1 MLIRTVNSNSGSMNR
16 GPFLC
21 FHSQF
26 SRLASLLEEIF
37 SELFMFPPEIPQKPS
52 KVQIAIRLYSRI
64 SFFSAWPQRDLDCG
78 YLIINEV
85 SLSLMTIIYL
95 NRIEGLEAETFLVF
109 RMNVRRPR

>member
-1 MLIRTVNSNSGSMNR
+1 MNG

-26 SRLASLLEEIF
+26 SLASLLKEVF
-37 SELFMFPPEIPQKPS
+37 SELFMFPKISQNPS
-52 KVQIAIRLYSRI
+52 KVHIAIRLYSQI
-64 SFFSAWPQRDLDCG
+64 SLFSAWLQRNLDCG
-78 YLIINEV
+78 YIIINEV

-95 NRIEGLEAETFLVF
+95 NRIEGLEAETFLVL